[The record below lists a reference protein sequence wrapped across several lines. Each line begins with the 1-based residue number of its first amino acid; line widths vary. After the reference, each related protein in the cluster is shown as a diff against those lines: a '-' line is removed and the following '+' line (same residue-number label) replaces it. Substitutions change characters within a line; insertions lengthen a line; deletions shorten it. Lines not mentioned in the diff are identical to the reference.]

1 MSTMKTPEQC
11 VKYVQSEQERHQK
24 HLKKFLS
31 VALLAIS
38 TMSSETDKLTPSQA
52 KF

>member
-11 VKYVQSEQERHQK
+11 VKYVQSEQERHQN
-24 HLKKFLS
+24 HLKKVLA

-38 TMSSETDKLTPSQA
+38 TMSSETDELTPSQA